1 MNGVSG
7 ERVRHCE
14 RGGLN
19 VWEGGRKTEEK
30 KKPSEGIKTRSGNG
44 EVRRRGAA
52 WEGRGFSG
60 VTTSEAD
67 KRRHGER
74 KEGKGQRQGGG
85 RRAAERRSGSSVL
98 PSEANSRI
106 RVRGEQRAA
115 SLPACSKEGKLSS
128 RVCDAFTLVRH

>member
-1 MNGVSG
+1 M
-7 ERVRHCE
+7 
-14 RGGLN
+14 GGWKKN
-19 VWEGGRKTEEK
+19 RRK

-106 RVRGEQRAA
+106 QRRAK
-115 SLPACSKEGKLSS
+115 SRLFTRLLQGGKTQLSG
-128 RVCDAFTLVRH
+128 L